1 MRTYQVIDSKG
12 ESHEYNANS
21 HLIEDDGAISLFFN
35 SRNSFLVIKHWVE
48 AYFENL
54 SEENKKP
61 EKIVN
66 PLKSNVNS
74 NYRIYQS

>member
-12 ESHEYNANS
+12 ESREYNANS
-21 HLIEDDGAISLFFN
+21 HLIEEDGAISLFLN
-35 SRNSFLVIKHWVE
+35 SRNSFLVIRQWVE
-48 AYFENL
+48 AYFENI
-54 SEENKKP
+54 SEENQKP

-74 NYRIYQS
+74 SYKIY